1 MATQRKTKTGKKRAK
16 TKAARDSSKRIT
28 ARVTGAPIDL
38 THSAKVNSI
47 EMQGDRLVVR
57 ISRDSHPE
65 IFDIDRVIKS
75 LAKVRNSYSQ
85 KRKLADL
92 CDFLAETEKSL
103 QIILSTPL
111 AAALRRYLS

>member
-1 MATQRKTKTGKKRAK
+1 MATQRKTKMGKKRAK
-16 TKAARDSSKRIT
+16 KKVTRDSSKRIT

-38 THSAKVNSI
+38 THSTKVNSI

-57 ISRDSHPE
+57 ISKDSHPE

-75 LAKVRNSYSQ
+75 LVKIRTTYER
-85 KRKLADL
+85 KRKLSDL

-103 QIILSTPL
+103 QIILSNHL
-111 AAALRRYLS
+111 EDALRRYLS